1 VERRLIK
8 FVLLASSFR
17 VSTVR
22 RQFSKGGRFEFRA
35 DVPRWEKRRKKKFE
49 IFYGFAAVFFVFAS
63 LDSPADIYEPL
74 MSTWP
79 PSTAG
84 FHASAH

>member
-1 VERRLIK
+1 MGE
-8 FVLLASSFR
+8 A
-17 VSTVR
+17 
-22 RQFSKGGRFEFRA
+22 E
-35 DVPRWEKRRKKKFE
+35 EKKFE